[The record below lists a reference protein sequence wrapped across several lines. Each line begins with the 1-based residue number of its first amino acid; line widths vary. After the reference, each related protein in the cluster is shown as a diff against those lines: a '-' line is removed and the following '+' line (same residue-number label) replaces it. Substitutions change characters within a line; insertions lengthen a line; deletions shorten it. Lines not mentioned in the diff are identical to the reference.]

1 MRCVGLTFYLDLMVP
16 IRGRPPI
23 FQRRGSFF
31 FISPS
36 PKLISNYTNHL
47 AQTPNEEI
55 RRSSWVRVFLQPGHA
70 GVAALARG
78 AAGEKPRLARV
89 RLQRLSAIGNRR
101 NPPPR
106 AENAANFSV
115 ELRLICCARA
125 ASGDATATPPRSVM
139 NSARAASGH
148 AAAPPSSVTPWKREA
163 SGASFWGPQRRGCL
177 ADDAVSCERTSL
189 HTKFPANREINREF
203 RRIRPCTAIFVSDQ
217 RADSMAYSRIP

>member
-1 MRCVGLTFYLDLMVP
+1 GRRACLRCVGLTFYLDLMVP

-78 AAGEKPRLARV
+78 AGGGKTPGSRAFGC
-89 RLQRLSAIGNRR
+89 SAYRKSGT
-101 NPPPR
+101 
-106 AENAANFSV
+106 AE
-115 ELRLICCARA
+115 I
-125 ASGDATATPPRSVM
+125 
-139 NSARAASGH
+139 H
-148 AAAPPSSVTPWKREA
+148 
-163 SGASFWGPQRRGCL
+163 RRGPKM
-177 ADDAVSCERTSL
+177 RPT
-189 HTKFPANREINREF
+189 F
-203 RRIRPCTAIFVSDQ
+203 RSSSA
-217 RADSMAYSRIP
+217 